1 VKQCPWCE
9 RRLDDLH
16 WTYDRSRCDDCERER
31 ARDWHRNN
39 RERSRA
45 TAKAW
50 KALNPDKTDACKHR
64 SNMRMYGLTPAL
76 YDDML
81 LVQKFS
87 CGLCGKHQTEEKKR
101 LAVDHDHDTGK
112 VRMLL
117 CANCNKGIGNLQE
130 DPDLLRRA
138 ADYLECFND

>member
-1 VKQCPWCE
+1 MKQCPWCE

-16 WTYDRSRCDDCERER
+16 WTYGRSKCDDCERER
-31 ARDWHRNN
+31 AREWHRNN

-45 TAKAW
+45 SAQAW
-50 KALNPDKTDACKHR
+50 KDQNPEKVDALTRKIRLKA
-64 SNMRMYGLTPAL
+64 YGLTPQQ

-87 CGLCGKHQTEEKKR
+87 CGLCGKHQTDEKKR
-101 LAVDHDHDTGK
+101 LAVDHDHATGK

-130 DPDLLRRA
+130 DPALLRRA
-138 ADYLECFND
+138 ADYLERFNA